1 MAAKFEI
8 ASAKSGQFNW
18 VLKSQGRTLATGE
31 SYSRRA
37 LAERAV
43 ESLRKAVAGATVS
56 DLTLKPKAAP
66 AKRTAKAAKP
76 AKATRAAK
84 PAKATRAATPAK
96 STRKSARSGGA
107 APAAKTPAK
116 AATKATAKANAAT
129 TKASTAKTGATRRPR
144 RASAG

>member
-66 AKRTAKAAKP
+66 AKRTAKPAKAAKAAAAP
-76 AKATRAAK
+76 AKATR
-84 PAKATRAATPAK
+84 
-96 STRKSARSGGA
+96 KSAKSGGA
-107 APAAKTPAK
+107 AKAAKTAAK
-116 AATKATAKANAAT
+116 AATKGSAKASAAT
-129 TKASTAKTGATRRPR
+129 SRASTAKTGATRRTR
-144 RASAG
+144 RASTG

>member
-8 ASAKSGQFNW
+8 ASAKAGQFNW

-56 DLTLKPKAAP
+56 DLTVRPAKAGAAKAAGTAARAGKS
-66 AKRTAKAAKP
+66 AKAAKTAKTAKTATKATKAAKP
-76 AKATRAAK
+76 ATKA
-84 PAKATRAATPAK
+84 
-96 STRKSARSGGA
+96 
-107 APAAKTPAK
+107 AAKTGKATGTARK
-116 AATKATAKANAAT
+116 AAA
-129 TKASTAKTGATRRPR
+129 AKTSAAPRKRTARR
-144 RASAG
+144 G